1 MKFFYRVPLL
11 LCSVCL
17 LTVGPLG
24 AEPAKADATE
34 ILDSYLNAAR
44 SQRDRLH
51 GSVAEMSIDAEV
63 PRLNKTG
70 KLNALRRI
78 SRLGRMTYDILRFEG
93 DNSIKNQVIAR
104 YLSAEAQVRES
115 GDASLAI
122 VPENYKF
129 SYKGLRELDGRSVHQ
144 FELKP
149 RARRKGLFKGNLWID
164 ARSYLPVREAGRFVK
179 NPSIFIKKVE
189 FTRDYRFQDG
199 LALLDRLDT
208 VVETRVVGPAHMTV
222 HYTDYRF
229 EPRSVDVGQIPTDNQ

>member
-1 MKFFYRVPLL
+1 
-11 LCSVCL
+11 
-17 LTVGPLG
+17 
-24 AEPAKADATE
+24 
-34 ILDSYLNAAR
+34 
-44 SQRDRLH
+44 
-51 GSVAEMSIDAEV
+51 MSIDAEV

-93 DNSIKNQVIAR
+93 DNSVKNQVIAR

-115 GDASLAI
+115 GDASMAI

-129 SYKGLRELDGRSVHQ
+129 SYKGRRELDGRSVHQ

-179 NPSIFIKKVE
+179 NPSIFIKSVE